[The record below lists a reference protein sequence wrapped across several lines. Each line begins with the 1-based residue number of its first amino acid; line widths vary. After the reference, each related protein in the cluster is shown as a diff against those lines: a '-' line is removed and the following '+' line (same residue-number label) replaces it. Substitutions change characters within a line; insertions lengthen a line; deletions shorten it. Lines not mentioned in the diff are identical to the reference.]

1 MAIFDSSE
9 PPSQPPP
16 RASQVKGKAS
26 FPLKTALA
34 IAVTVAVLAFWH
46 WRIDTAKGLAP
57 AIVADAFQLR
67 WPHAPAPPVPP
78 KPKPVITGALPDSPY
93 LIDATNQLD
102 PVFTA
107 LWKLE
112 QHKGGLVT
120 ILHYGDSPTTADLIT
135 GDIRAQLQA
144 RFGDAGRGY
153 TLIAKPWAWYG
164 HRGVEMSDSG
174 WKIHHGVGLMRQG
187 VYGMGGA
194 AFEGQPGAW
203 SKFRLT
209 ESEQSAA
216 EIEYLAHAGGGSFA
230 VEADGKQI
238 AEQSTSA
245 DTQSVGWLHVDLP
258 AGTKEVTLRVTAGL
272 VTLFGLDFRHGTTGL
287 LYDSLGLNGATTSVL
302 ARVLEPGLWHEQLAH
317 AAPALIVVNYGSNE
331 SSFGNFVHKQYADE
345 LRLAITRI
353 RAASPGTPILI
364 MSPMDRGERSGLNEI
379 ETMATIPEI
388 VAIQRQVAAETH
400 CAFFDTYDAMGGNG
414 TVSRWFADS
423 PRLVTAD
430 LLHPTPQGAAIVGG
444 LFVDQFGL
452 RYDRWKMQHGIAL
465 PKAQAKPA
473 PKAAQKPTPKSRL
486 KSAPQPVPAP
496 VPAPQVKPALPQ
508 AAPAQTVPAS
518 TAPGAVPATIP
529 ASHPDKP
536 ASDDKNQ
543 TEPGNKEQAEQ
554 HNRNK
559 GQAGPGDIDIHK
571 GVVLP

>member
-1 MAIFDSSE
+1 MAIFDLSSQDSG
-9 PPSQPPP
+9 PPPTRPSQ
-16 RASQVKGKAS
+16 AKGKAV

-34 IAVTVAVLAFWH
+34 ITVAVAVLALWH
-46 WRIDTAKGLAP
+46 FFRDPAKGLAP
-57 AIVADAFQLR
+57 QIFAEAFQLR
-67 WPHAPAPPVPP
+67 WPQAPAPPVPP
-78 KPKPVITGALPDSPY
+78 KPKPVIAGALPDSPY
-93 LIDATNQLD
+93 LVDATNQLD
-102 PVFTA
+102 PVFAA

-112 QHKGGLVT
+112 QGKTGTKGGGLVT

-135 GDIRAQLQA
+135 GDIRAQLQS

-174 WKIHHGVGLMRQG
+174 WKIRHGVGLMRQG

-216 EIEYLAHAGGGSFA
+216 EIEYLARPEAGGGGGSFV

-245 DTQSVGWLHVDLP
+245 ETQSVGYLHVDLP
-258 AGTKEVTLRVTAGL
+258 PGTKEVTLRPTSGPPSGT
-272 VTLFGLDFRHGTTGL
+272 VTLFGIDFRRGTNGV
-287 LYDSLGLNGATTSVL
+287 LYDSLGLNGATTSVV
-302 ARVLEPGLWHEQLAH
+302 ARVLEPGLWQQQLKH

-353 RAASPGTPILI
+353 RTASPGTPILI
-364 MSPMDRGERSGLNEI
+364 MSPMDRGERAGLNDI

-400 CAFFDTYDAMGGNG
+400 SAFFDTYDAMGGNG
-414 TVSRWFADS
+414 TMSRWFAAS

-444 LFVDQFGL
+444 LFVDQLGL

-465 PKAQAKPA
+465 PKAQARPALKAA
-473 PKAAQKPTPKSRL
+473 PKAAPKLASKPGL
-486 KSAPQPVPAP
+486 KSAPQTAPA
-496 VPAPQVKPALPQ
+496 PAPQVKPALPQ
-508 AAPAQTVPAS
+508 AAPDQTAPVPTEPAPTVP
-518 TAPGAVPATIP
+518 P
-529 ASHPDKP
+529 ASPASRQDKP
-536 ASDDKNQ
+536 ESGDK
-543 TEPGNKEQAEQ
+543 
-554 HNRNK
+554 
-559 GQAGPGDIDIHK
+559 D
-571 GVVLP
+571 